1 MSLLLAVN
9 AIYIMIFSSIFKRKN
24 DLTLLG
30 SVSDLQAS
38 FALNFG
44 KFEAF
49 IMTYLSTYLACNL
62 LAF

>member
-9 AIYIMIFSSIFKRKN
+9 AIYIMIFSCIFKRKN
-24 DLTLLG
+24 NLTLLG
-30 SVSDLQAS
+30 SVSDLQAP